1 MSINVLFPVSSNNT
15 KLTIFRS
22 HLTLPKEDWVAGKCQ
37 KKKKK
42 KNVKSILTPSSF
54 FSTSPIRQTNQTV
67 DCTHWPPYSAF
78 FQLSQLVAWT
88 GWLPTFSKSSFVF
101 NRRHKII
108 QVWNNMSKWWQ
119 NVNFWVIPVRVFSII
134 NHTDVF
140 FFVCVIMT
148 GWLYSTLSCLPNT

>member
-42 KNVKSILTPSSF
+42 KK
-54 FSTSPIRQTNQTV
+54 
-67 DCTHWPPYSAF
+67 
-78 FQLSQLVAWT
+78 
-88 GWLPTFSKSSFVF
+88 VF

-148 GWLYSTLSCLPNT
+148 GWLYIILLTKYINGLIIRAEIILLWESSLYGECRFNLHMK